1 MKKVSVNKDLCVC
14 CGFCYGNCGEVFGM
28 DADGTS
34 KVIKPLVEDN
44 DDLVISTV
52 EGCPTG
58 ALSIED
64 VKDEQGNGD
73 DGTCECSEECA
84 CENCSC
90 EK

>member
-14 CGFCYGNCGEVFGM
+14 CGFCYGNCSEVFGM

-34 KVIKPLVEDN
+34 KVIKSLVEDN
-44 DDLVISTV
+44 DDLAISTV

-64 VKDEQGNGD
+64 AKDEQEKSDNDACKCG
-73 DGTCECSEECA
+73 EECA